1 MLPQHKQGIYLLEHC
16 RLMVRDEKLVYMTD
30 TGTYRKFWSIPHLNT
45 TVVLLGTGTSVTQA
59 AARMLSEAG
68 VMLGFVGG
76 GGTPVFL
83 ASQDEYR
90 PTAYFQRWA
99 GFWWDDE
106 ARLAVGKYFQRL
118 RADFVEAAWPKA
130 PEVTERGADPA
141 AFTAE
146 FREDVERAADVEQLL
161 SAEGRFTQRIY
172 RTFAMLAG
180 QADFTREP
188 GKRDDTDT
196 LNSYLDHGNYLAYGL
211 GAAVLWVLGIPHSM
225 PVIHGKTRRGA
236 LVFDVAD
243 VIKDGAIL
251 PNAFLSVI
259 KNETDQQMRDRCVAF
274 LDRTQAL
281 PYLFDAVSGG
291 IDAGEAARCS

>member
-1 MLPQHKQGIYLLEHC
+1 
-16 RLMVRDEKLVYMTD
+16 MVRDEKLVYMTD
-30 TGTYRKFWSIPHLNT
+30 TGTCKKFWSIPHVNT

-90 PTAYFQRWA
+90 PTEYFQRWA
-99 GFWWDDE
+99 GFWWDDG
-106 ARLAVGKYFQRL
+106 ARLAVGKHFQRL
-118 RADFVEAAWPKA
+118 RADFVEHAWPKA
-130 PEVTERGADPA
+130 EEVTDRGADPA
-141 AFTAE
+141 AFTAD
-146 FREDVERAADVEQLL
+146 FRADIERAADVEQLL
-161 SAEGRFTQRIY
+161 SAEGKFTQRLY
-172 RTFAMLAG
+172 RTFAQLAG
-180 QADFTREP
+180 QGDFTREP

-225 PVIHGKTRRGA
+225 PVVHGKTRRGA

-259 KNETDQQMRDRCVAF
+259 NNETDQQMRDRCVAF
-274 LDRTQAL
+274 LDRTRAL

-291 IDAGEAARCS
+291 IEAGEAARCS